1 MKRLGSPLL
10 ALAFV
15 ALAAALLALGG
26 RDAGANVAY
35 DSPYTYEQTFGS
47 ALRLVRVDLG
57 LKLVEKDQASGYL
70 MFEYK
75 SPESGK
81 RVSSGSIEIVKNQ
94 GNVHVA
100 VQLPEMPR
108 YHEQMMID
116 ALVKKLVAEHG
127 EPPRHPRPE
136 PPVDAGDGAG
146 GGDAGS

>member
-1 MKRLGSPLL
+1 MKRLGHALL

-15 ALAAALLALGG
+15 AMTAALGALGDG
-26 RDAGANVAY
+26 DAGANAAY

-57 LKLVEKDQASGYL
+57 LKVLEKDQASGYV

-81 RVSSGSIEIVKNQ
+81 RVSSGSIEVVKNQ

-116 ALVKKLVAEHG
+116 ALVKKLVSEHG

-136 PPVDAGDGAG
+136 PPDAGDGAG